1 VRCGVENC
9 GKKHN
14 IALHDAW
21 QEKTEAAAFL
31 LRAKSPISLLTP
43 PVILS
48 SLTSVLQFDTNA
60 IHGNGSTISLFS
72 REIADNIGLQGES
85 IPLGLAAFG
94 NPNQVQQAFKTTIAI
109 ADADATH
116 VGNAVVYIVDEF
128 VQVQAVDWSSHSKDF
143 AHLRSLNFPKPFRE
157 GRCHILLGKDNHH
170 LTKSTQN
177 DILAPTNPQSYP
189 YALLTAL
196 GWCAAGPTLPP
207 IIGDH
212 LFNILAKSAA
222 LQQSSEYA
230 AELSAIQTKV
240 AVTLK
245 ATPSSTT
252 ETKQESTGI

>member
-1 VRCGVENC
+1 MASGGAPC
-9 GKKHN
+9 
-14 IALHDAW
+14 
-21 QEKTEAAAFL
+21 
-31 LRAKSPISLLTP
+31 
-43 PVILS
+43 
-48 SLTSVLQFDTNA
+48 DTNV
-60 IHGNGSTISLFS
+60 IHDNGSTISLCS
-72 REIADNIGLQGES
+72 WEVADTIGLQGES
-85 IPLGLAAFG
+85 RPLGLAVFG

-109 ADADATH
+109 ADADGTH
-116 VGNAVVYIVDEF
+116 VGNAVVYMDEF
-128 VQVQAVDWSSHSKDF
+128 VQVCAVDWSSHSKDF

-157 GRCHILLGKDNHH
+157 GRSHILLGSDDNHH
-170 LTKSTQN
+170 LTKLPQN
-177 DILAPTNPQSYP
+177 NISAPTNPQSYP

-196 GWCAAGPTLPP
+196 GWCAAGPMLPP

-222 LQQSSEYA
+222 LQQWAEYS